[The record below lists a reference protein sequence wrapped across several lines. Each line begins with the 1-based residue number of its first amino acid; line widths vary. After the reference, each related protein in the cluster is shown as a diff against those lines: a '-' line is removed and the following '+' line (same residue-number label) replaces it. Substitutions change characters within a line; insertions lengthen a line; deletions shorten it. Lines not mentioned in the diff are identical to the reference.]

1 MALLRLRIVPDRAL
15 RQKAKRVRSIDAS
28 LHRLIDDMVDT
39 MPHEGGVGL
48 AANQVGA
55 LHRVAIIQL
64 PEDEE
69 PRVLINP
76 EVVRR
81 QGQREIEEGCLSIPG
96 YRGMIFRSE
105 TVRVKA
111 LDRHGKPVRIKA
123 SDLLAQALE
132 HEIDH
137 LNGLLYIDHIQ
148 SHDQLYKIEPV
159 SEDPEEQVEAS
170 VA

>member
-1 MALLRLRIVPDRAL
+1 MALLRLRFVPDRVL
-15 RQKAKRVRSIDAS
+15 RQKATRVRSIDAS
-28 LHRLIDDMVDT
+28 LQRLIDDMADT
-39 MPHEGGVGL
+39 MPREGGVGL

-55 LHRVAIIQL
+55 LHRVVVIQL
-64 PEDEE
+64 PDDEE
-69 PRVLINP
+69 PRILINP

-81 QGQREIEEGCLSIPG
+81 EGQREIEEGCLSIPG

-137 LNGLLYIDHIQ
+137 LNGVLYIDHIQ
-148 SHDQLYKIEPV
+148 SHDKLYKIEPV
-159 SEDPEEQVEAS
+159 SEESAEQVE
-170 VA
+170 VGVG